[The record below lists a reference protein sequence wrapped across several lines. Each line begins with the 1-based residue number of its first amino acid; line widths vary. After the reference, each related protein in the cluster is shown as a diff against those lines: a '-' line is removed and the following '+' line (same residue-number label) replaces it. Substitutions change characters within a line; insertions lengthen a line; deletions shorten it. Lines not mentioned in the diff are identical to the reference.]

1 MKDMKK
7 EKSDRTMHA
16 RSRSGENG
24 SEMKTSRKR
33 NTADEMEDEESTE
46 EESANENSELME
58 FFVDEL
64 KDIYW
69 AEKHLVK
76 SLPKMAKAAT
86 SEELRSAFEDHLAVT
101 EEHVTRLEEVFSI
114 VDKKPQAKKCDAM
127 AGLVEEA
134 NSIVSDTDAGSMTR
148 DVGLI
153 FAAQKVEHYEIAT
166 YGCLR
171 TIARVL
177 GLEDAAA
184 LLQTTLDEEGEAD
197 KTLTAIAESYVNEEA
212 SKE

>member
-7 EKSDRTMHA
+7 EKSDRTMHSKA
-16 RSRSGENG
+16 RSSDEGAET
-24 SEMKTSRKR
+24 KASRKR
-33 NTADEMEDEESTE
+33 NTTGEMEDEESSE
-46 EESANENSELME
+46 EDRSNENSELLE

-86 SEELRSAFEDHLAVT
+86 SEDLRGALEDHLAVT
-101 EEHVTRLEEVFSI
+101 EEHVSRLEEVFSI

-134 NSIVSDTDAGSMTR
+134 NGIVEETEDGSMTR

-153 FAAQKVEHYEIAT
+153 FAAQKVEHYEMAT

-177 GLEDAAA
+177 GYEDAAT
-184 LLQTTLDEEGEAD
+184 LLQTTLDEEGDAD
-197 KTLTAIAESYVNEEA
+197 KTLTAIAESYINEEA

>member
-7 EKSDRTMHA
+7 EKSDRATNSRG
-16 RSRSGENG
+16 RSSDQGTEAKASRKKSSSDEMDAEETSEAETSGEH
-24 SEMKTSRKR
+24 
-33 NTADEMEDEESTE
+33 TE
-46 EESANENSELME
+46 LTE

-76 SLPKMAKAAT
+76 ALPKLAKAST
-86 SEELRSAFEDHLAVT
+86 SEDLRSAFEDHLAVT
-101 EEHVTRLEEVFSI
+101 EEHVSRLEEVFSI
-114 VDKKPQAKKCDAM
+114 LEKKAVAKKCDAM

-134 NSIVSDTDAGSMTR
+134 NGIVSETDAGTMTR

-153 FAAQKVEHYEIAT
+153 FAAQKVEHYEMAT

-177 GLEDAAA
+177 GYEDAAA
-184 LLQTTLDEEGEAD
+184 ILQTTLDEEGEAD

>member
-7 EKSDRTMHA
+7 EKSDRAMHA
-16 RSRSGENG
+16 KSQSGDNG
-24 SEMKTSRKR
+24 SEAKTSRKR
-33 NTADEMEDEESTE
+33 NAADEMEDEESAG
-46 EESANENSELME
+46 EESPNENSELME

-86 SEELRSAFEDHLAVT
+86 SEELRSAIEDHLAVT
-101 EEHVTRLEEVFSI
+101 EEHVARLEEVFSI

-148 DVGLI
+148 DVG
-153 FAAQKVEHYEIAT
+153 
-166 YGCLR
+166 
-171 TIARVL
+171 
-177 GLEDAAA
+177 
-184 LLQTTLDEEGEAD
+184 
-197 KTLTAIAESYVNEEA
+197 
-212 SKE
+212 